1 MSKKKE
7 NVSNETIKNENL
19 ESELNN
25 NAPEENNDAE
35 NSKADE
41 TNWEKEN
48 VSNDFKEKIQN
59 TSIDRVKV
67 VAKYNNGS
75 FDKGCEYEIS
85 KKVLENYNGLFDV
98 L

>member
-41 TNWEKEN
+41 TNGEKEN

-59 TSIDRVKV
+59 TSLDRVKV

>member
-41 TNWEKEN
+41 TNGEKEN

>member
-41 TNWEKEN
+41 TNGKKEN

>member
-19 ESELNN
+19 ENELNN

-41 TNWEKEN
+41 TNGEKEN

-75 FDKGCEYEIS
+75 FEKGCEYEIS

>member
-41 TNWEKEN
+41 TNGEKEN

-85 KKVLENYNGLFDV
+85 KKVLENYNGLFDI

>member
-41 TNWEKEN
+41 TNGKKEN

-85 KKVLENYNGLFDV
+85 KKVLENYNGLFDI